1 MFERDLL
8 DKLFVYD
15 QNGKDYICFTHSDK
29 VWIIPEDNYEPALE
43 MYQPSTIKGKAL
55 KSCIRFCCRS
65 KVGLGKV
72 GVYRRKLSFHSQIH
86 LYLKSIVNEE
96 DIYIAAYMG
105 DTTTKQ
111 NNKVTLQIY
120 NNQKI
125 LCYGKITKEPEVME
139 NFSRE
144 IEGLKYLE
152 KKGIDSIPKVLGEKK
167 IEELKI
173 FVQSTNKPLRQRVQ
187 LVFGRKQIEF
197 IHNIVKKTQT
207 HVRYETSDF
216 YIMVQY
222 LKDNAMKIG
231 KNEKEIIFS
240 AVKWIETY
248 AKEKGMSFSFCHGDY
263 TPWNVYYQNGEI
275 SGFDFEYCF
284 RTMPAYMDVFHYLT
298 QLSIMGKNNDA
309 GETIKLYQSCQGIL
323 REYMSDTDVI
333 YGCYLLYIIGF
344 YYSRTDGDC
353 KCIGRRL
360 EIWLVLLQYLLTEN
374 ERI

>member
-72 GVYRRKLSFHSQIH
+72 GVYRRKLSFHSQIR

-120 NNQKI
+120 NEQKI
-125 LCYGKITKEPEVME
+125 LCYGKITREPEVLE

-144 IEGLKYLE
+144 IDGLKFLE
-152 KKGIDSIPKVLGEKK
+152 KKGINNIPKVLGERE
-167 IEELKI
+167 IGDLKI
-173 FVQSTNKPLRQRVQ
+173 FVQSTNKPLRQPVR
-187 LVFGRKQIEF
+187 LEFGRKQIEF
-197 IHNIVKKTQT
+197 IHNIVKK
-207 HVRYETSDF
+207 RSS
-216 YIMVQY
+216 M
-222 LKDNAMKIG
+222 
-231 KNEKEIIFS
+231 
-240 AVKWIETY
+240 
-248 AKEKGMSFSFCHGDY
+248 
-263 TPWNVYYQNGEI
+263 
-275 SGFDFEYCF
+275 
-284 RTMPAYMDVFHYLT
+284 
-298 QLSIMGKNNDA
+298 
-309 GETIKLYQSCQGIL
+309 
-323 REYMSDTDVI
+323 
-333 YGCYLLYIIGF
+333 
-344 YYSRTDGDC
+344 
-353 KCIGRRL
+353 
-360 EIWLVLLQYLLTEN
+360 
-374 ERI
+374 